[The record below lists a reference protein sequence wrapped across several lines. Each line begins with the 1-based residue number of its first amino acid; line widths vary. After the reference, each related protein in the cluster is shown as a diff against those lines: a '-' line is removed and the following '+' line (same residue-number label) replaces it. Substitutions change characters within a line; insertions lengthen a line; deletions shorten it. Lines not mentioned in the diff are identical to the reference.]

1 MKANVNSSWGET
13 YLKYSPGPGT
23 KGKIKYL
30 FVFGYMHLQGLSN
43 NPSLV
48 HCKVQRKKSP
58 SLEPKNSQYQFDE
71 VD

>member
-30 FVFGYMHLQGLSN
+30 FVFGYMHL
-43 NPSLV
+43 
-48 HCKVQRKKSP
+48 
-58 SLEPKNSQYQFDE
+58 
-71 VD
+71 